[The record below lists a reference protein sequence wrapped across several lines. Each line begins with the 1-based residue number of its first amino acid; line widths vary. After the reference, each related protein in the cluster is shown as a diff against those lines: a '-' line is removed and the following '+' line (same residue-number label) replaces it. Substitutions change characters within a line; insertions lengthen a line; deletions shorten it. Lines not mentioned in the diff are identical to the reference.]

1 MLRTFM
7 PSTIRG
13 GRGVKLLLLALIIA
27 SAALLASTNQT
38 NAQSCQATEDLGA
51 LSSHQ
56 TIKRIGLLHSSSC
69 RFEGVRY
76 YDWYWFELTGAG
88 EVQITVISSD
98 FQERVALNTA
108 GGEFLASANPGWTY
122 PARLVRTLPAGRYRA
137 IAVSN
142 GTEDAGSYTLTIK
155 TGQLA
160 APPPPRLPAGLSLE
174 LSVEGKPDNTVAAN
188 GDSFAIAASLVYD
201 GPAQG
206 PHSLSNIILRVSG
219 THGWDASGRSRLDV
233 NSQSV
238 RCTFVGGQVRCPL
251 SLVSN
256 GQRAEITIPQGT
268 PPGPFTV
275 SAEASVGGVRL
286 TDALAITIAPMSPAT
301 GEGQKTPPADTE
313 TIRGRVIARI
323 HPLPE
328 NDQRGNYR
336 IEFGFLS
343 EGVLSSGTDRTAVVA
358 ANAHLLPSRRYLNEA
373 ALLAR
378 AQANDRRWLRSSPVD
393 VFPLTG
399 DDANLESEP
408 LLTGRVI
415 ARWNSTTED
424 RVRIEFGFLP
434 DWAFEAAG
442 DDTDLA
448 VELYS
453 GRLPTPGRFLAE
465 NRINSETARSAPRWL
480 ASSLVE
486 IEAEP
491 EPEPADLE
499 DDDSMGAGDEPID
512 RVDSGSE
519 PPPVPASNY
528 FRCGSD
534 SIKVYLLNMTN
545 GSKQWLNMTGDEAT
559 AIFGSDWWKS
569 IGRMSQSDCDRIP
582 TGPYL
587 TAADYGESPY
597 IIEVYDYFRCGSD
610 TIRVYQANMTNG
622 SKQWLNMTG
631 DEATAIFGSDWW
643 KSIGRMSQSDCDQIP
658 TGPNLTAADYSS

>member
-7 PSTIRG
+7 LSTTRG

-38 NAQSCQATEDLGA
+38 SAQSCQMITEDLGV
-51 LSSHQ
+51 LSSDQ
-56 TIKRIGLLHSSSC
+56 TITRHGILVSSDC
-69 RFEGVRY
+69 QGDNDRY
-76 YDWYWFELTGAG
+76 YDRYTFELPGAG
-88 EVQITVISSD
+88 EVTAQLSAPDFKRQIQYSASTGDI
-98 FQERVALNTA
+98 
-108 GGEFLASANPGWTY
+108 LAFK
-122 PARLVRTLPAGRYRA
+122 RTSLPNSVSTLTRGLPAGRHQVVVTSHSDVYSSWRDSPD
-137 IAVSN
+137 VVT
-142 GTEDAGSYTLTIK
+142 GPYTLTIK

-160 APPPPRLPAGLSLE
+160 APPPPPTA
-174 LSVEGKPDNTVAAN
+174 
-188 GDSFAIAASLVYD
+188 
-201 GPAQG
+201 
-206 PHSLSNIILRVSG
+206 
-219 THGWDASGRSRLDV
+219 
-233 NSQSV
+233 
-238 RCTFVGGQVRCPL
+238 
-251 SLVSN
+251 
-256 GQRAEITIPQGT
+256 
-268 PPGPFTV
+268 
-275 SAEASVGGVRL
+275 
-286 TDALAITIAPMSPAT
+286 AT

-328 NDQRGNYR
+328 NDQQGNYR

-378 AQANDRRWLRSSPVD
+378 AQDNDRRWLRSSPID

-415 ARWNSTTED
+415 ARWNPTTEN
-424 RVRIEFGFLP
+424 RFRIEFGFLP

-442 DDTDLA
+442 DDTALA

-453 GRLPTPGRFLAE
+453 GQLPTPARYLAE

-491 EPEPADLE
+491 EPDGLE
-499 DDDSMGAGDEPID
+499 DDDSMGAGDEPD
-512 RVDSGSE
+512 RVNGGSE

-534 SIKVYLLNMTN
+534 SIRVYWFDRTN
-545 GSKQWLNMTGDEAT
+545 GSKHWLNMTGAEAT
-559 AIFGSDWWKS
+559 AIFGGDWWNT
-569 IGRMSQSDCDRIP
+569 IGHVSQSNCDRLP
-582 TGPYL
+582 TGRNR
-587 TAADYGESPY
+587 TTADYG
-597 IIEVYDYFRCGSD
+597 R
-610 TIRVYQANMTNG
+610 
-622 SKQWLNMTG
+622 
-631 DEATAIFGSDWW
+631 
-643 KSIGRMSQSDCDQIP
+643 
-658 TGPNLTAADYSS
+658 